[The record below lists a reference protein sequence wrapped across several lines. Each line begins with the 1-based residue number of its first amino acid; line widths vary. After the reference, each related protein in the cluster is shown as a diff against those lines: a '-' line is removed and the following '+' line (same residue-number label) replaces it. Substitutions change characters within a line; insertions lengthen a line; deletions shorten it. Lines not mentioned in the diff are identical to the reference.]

1 MVSWLAQHNF
11 PHGMVAFMDG
21 ISTDPLRQ
29 KMTFL
34 QRLKDEA
41 EIVIKV
47 RETEREKKRNILT
60 YSWADLLGE
69 RVEYSWYNLGGSC
82 SLCSF

>member
-34 QRLKDEA
+34 QRLEDEA

-47 RETEREKKRNILT
+47 RETDREKRRNTLI
-60 YSWADLLGE
+60 YSWAEDLP
-69 RVEYSWYNLGGSC
+69 GGKEGG
-82 SLCSF
+82 